1 MYGTIYQRKIRRLS
15 VQLIKMLL
23 SYHVW
28 QQNNDAVA
36 MLALALTRK
45 IGPLGAER
53 IMNKHGYA
61 LQGCIWRAHVLV
73 SADMAARARY
83 QQHPV

>member
-73 SADMAARARY
+73 SADMAARSRY
-83 QQHPV
+83 QLV